1 MIETLA
7 REPSKREIASAQRRQ
22 HILEAAIACFIDNG
36 FHQTGMRDIAA
47 RADVSIG
54 NLYNHFPGKHDFL
67 IGVAMLEGELVA
79 PFIERLAIDGPAY
92 ETFETFLQDYWA
104 IVSDKGVAILTAEIT
119 AEAMRVPDITA
130 LFLEVRRTLAEAL
143 SSLLI
148 KGIEQRTWRFTGDTF
163 HTAHFILDT
172 IECAASRQAIDMT
185 VSQAEL
191 AHLIE
196 FLKASLGA
204 GNNHKI

>member
-47 RADVSIG
+47 RAEVSIG
-54 NLYNHFPGKHDFL
+54 NLYNHFSGKHDFL
-67 IGVAMLEGELVA
+67 IGVAMLEGELIA
-79 PFIERLAIDGPAY
+79 PFIEHLAIDGPAY
-92 ETFETFLQDYWA
+92 ETFEAFLQDYWA
-104 IVSDKGVAILTAEIT
+104 IVSDKDVAILTAEIT

-130 LFLEVRRTLAEAL
+130 LFLAVRQTLAEAL

-172 IECAASRQAIDMT
+172 IECAASRQAIDST

-204 GNNHKI
+204 KV

>member
-54 NLYNHFPGKHDFL
+54 NLYNHFSGKHDFL
-67 IGVAMLEGELVA
+67 IGVAMLEGELIA

-104 IVSDKGVAILTAEIT
+104 IFSDKGVAILTAEIT

>member
-67 IGVAMLEGELVA
+67 IGVA
-79 PFIERLAIDGPAY
+79 
-92 ETFETFLQDYWA
+92 
-104 IVSDKGVAILTAEIT
+104 
-119 AEAMRVPDITA
+119 
-130 LFLEVRRTLAEAL
+130 L
-143 SSLLI
+143 SLI
-148 KGIEQRTWRFTGDTF
+148 HI
-163 HTAHFILDT
+163 
-172 IECAASRQAIDMT
+172 
-185 VSQAEL
+185 
-191 AHLIE
+191 
-196 FLKASLGA
+196 
-204 GNNHKI
+204 

>member
-47 RADVSIG
+47 RAEVSIG
-54 NLYNHFPGKHDFL
+54 NLYNHFSGKHDFL

-104 IVSDKGVAILTAEIT
+104 IFSDKGVAILTAEIT

-172 IECAASRQAIDMT
+172 IECAASRQAIDST

-204 GNNHKI
+204 KV

>member
-104 IVSDKGVAILTAEIT
+104 IFSDKGVAILTAEIT